1 MDPNRPRT
9 WRWMWSEAPP
19 SPGRPSTRLPVVL
32 RGERKTAQLRHLASR
47 EKIVECI
54 GTFVLVRSVGKGCRA
69 TMWIIWK
76 SYYFSECHFFLS
88 LHNLKH
94 FRFFNFTDKFYKV
107 RQKCYWFLNLQRHLI
122 FSTQNY
128 STISCTYSFCFHN
141 VDLGYWWCA
150 HRTLSVHFRYL
161 LDSVTQGIHLSST
174 RSSSRILHSEEN
186 STSKKKG
193 WPHPARQLV
202 SSAARITGSGYSVG
216 KRKRVEWCFLRDPD
230 WRR

>member
-47 EKIVECI
+47 EKTVEYI
-54 GTFVLVRSVGKGCRA
+54 GTFVLVRSVGRGCRA

-88 LHNLKH
+88 LHNLTH

-128 STISCTYSFCFHN
+128 STISCTYFFLLSQRWPWLLMMRASYVVGAFSIPAWLGNPRDSLIFHPI
-141 VDLGYWWCA
+141 VFT
-150 HRTLSVHFRYL
+150 HITLR
-161 LDSVTQGIHLSST
+161 
-174 RSSSRILHSEEN
+174 
-186 STSKKKG
+186 
-193 WPHPARQLV
+193 
-202 SSAARITGSGYSVG
+202 G
-216 KRKRVEWCFLRDPD
+216 KQHE
-230 WRR
+230 